1 VPESLIRPLNVR
13 AAVAADAARLAEIY
27 NHYVLNTAI
36 SFEEAAIADAE
47 MASRIDKIVAQAQ
60 LPWLV
65 AEQAGAVVGYAYAN
79 RWRERHAYR
88 FSVESSVYVA
98 HDAAASGVGSALYA
112 KLFEQLKAA
121 GYHAV
126 LGVIALPNAASI
138 ALHEK
143 FGMRQ
148 VAHFKQ
154 VGHKFG
160 QWHDVGNWQVV
171 W

>member
-1 VPESLIRPLNVR
+1 MSVR
-13 AAVAADAARLAEIY
+13 AAVASDAARLVDIY
-27 NHYVLNTAI
+27 NHYVLNTAV
-36 SFEEAAIADAE
+36 SFEEDAISAVE
-47 MASRIDKIVAQAQ
+47 MASRIDKVVVHCS

-65 AEQAGAVVGYAYAN
+65 AEQAGEPVGYAYGN

-88 FSVESSVYVA
+88 FSVESTVYVA
-98 HDAAASGVGSALYA
+98 PEAAARGVGSALYA
-112 KLFEQLKAA
+112 ALFEQLKQA
-121 GYHAV
+121 GFHTV

-148 VAHFKQ
+148 VAHFRQ

-160 QWHDVGNWQVV
+160 KWHDVGNWQVV